1 MAKGR
6 NIVVEEL
13 NHTPVEKLEVE
24 LVERKGVGHPDYIAD
39 SASEVSSIALSNF
52 YRKEFGYILHHNLD
66 KTLVVGGQASPRFG
80 GGELIQPIYI
90 LVSGRATATV
100 YRGGETIRIPIGP
113 LIIGAVKDW
122 IRRNF
127 RFLDPENHVIIDY
140 KIGQGSADLA
150 GLYELGREEMPLA
163 NDTSFGVGFAPL
175 TRLERTVLEIERTLN
190 SRDFKT
196 RYPEVGEDVKV
207 MGLRIGGSVKI
218 TIAASMISHLVDDLD
233 HYISV
238 KEEVRDRVADMV
250 SKIAEFDNV
259 EIYINTAD
267 RPEKG
272 LVYLTV
278 TGTSAEHGD
287 DGMTGRGNR
296 ANGLIT
302 PMRPMSLEATA
313 GKNPVSHVGKIYNAL
328 ASIIASDI
336 YNKVHGLR
344 EVYVSLLSQIGRPID
359 LPLVAS
365 VKVIPESTLT
375 ANMKSEIA
383 GIVDQHLENINKLKD
398 LFLSGSISIF

>member
-1 MAKGR
+1 MARSR

-100 YRGGETIRIPIGP
+100 FRGGETIRIPIGP

-127 RFLDPENHVIIDY
+127 RFLDPEKHVIIDY

-175 TRLERTVLEIERTLN
+175 TRLERAVLEIERTLN
-190 SRDFKT
+190 SRDFKS

-207 MGLRIGGSVKI
+207 MGLRVRDSVKI

-238 KEEVRDRVADMV
+238 KEEVRDRIADLV
-250 SKIAEFDNV
+250 SKAAEFNNV

-328 ASIIASDI
+328 ASMIANDI

-365 VKVIPESTLT
+365 VKVIPENTLT

-383 GIVDQHLENINKLKD
+383 GIVDQHLESINKLKD

>member
-1 MAKGR
+1 MARSR

-100 YRGGETIRIPIGP
+100 FRGGETIRIPIGP

-127 RFLDPENHVIIDY
+127 RFLDHEKHVIIDY

-163 NDTSFGVGFAPL
+163 NDTSFGAGFAPL
-175 TRLERTVLEIERTLN
+175 TRLERAVLEIERTLN
-190 SRDFKT
+190 SRDFKS

-207 MGLRIGGSVKI
+207 MGLRVRDSVKI

-238 KEEVRDRVADMV
+238 KEEVRYRIADLV
-250 SKIAEFDNV
+250 SKAAEFNNV

-328 ASIIASDI
+328 AFMIANDI

-365 VKVIPESTLT
+365 VKVIPENTLT

-383 GIVDQHLENINKLKD
+383 GIVDQHLESINKLKD

>member
-1 MAKGR
+1 MARSR

-100 YRGGETIRIPIGP
+100 FRGGETIRIPIGP
-113 LIIGAVKDW
+113 LIMGAVKDW

-127 RFLDPENHVIIDY
+127 RFLDPEKHVIIDY

-175 TRLERTVLEIERTLN
+175 TRLERAVLEIERTLN
-190 SRDFKT
+190 SRDFKS

-207 MGLRIGGSVKI
+207 MGLRVRDSVKI

-238 KEEVRDRVADMV
+238 KEEVRDRIADLV
-250 SKIAEFDNV
+250 SKAAEFNNV

-328 ASIIASDI
+328 ASMIANDI

-365 VKVIPESTLT
+365 VKVIPENTLT

-383 GIVDQHLENINKLKD
+383 GIVDQHLESINKLKD

>member
-1 MAKGR
+1 MARSR

-100 YRGGETIRIPIGP
+100 FRGGETIRIPIGP

-127 RFLDPENHVIIDY
+127 RFLDPEKHVIIDY

-175 TRLERTVLEIERTLN
+175 TRLERAVLEIERTLN
-190 SRDFKT
+190 SRDFKS

-207 MGLRIGGSVKI
+207 MGLRVRDSVKI

-238 KEEVRDRVADMV
+238 KEEVRDRIADLV
-250 SKIAEFDNV
+250 SKAAEFNNV

-328 ASIIASDI
+328 ASMIANDI

-359 LPLVAS
+359 LPLVTS
-365 VKVIPESTLT
+365 VKVIPENTLT

-383 GIVDQHLENINKLKD
+383 GIVDQHLESINKLKD